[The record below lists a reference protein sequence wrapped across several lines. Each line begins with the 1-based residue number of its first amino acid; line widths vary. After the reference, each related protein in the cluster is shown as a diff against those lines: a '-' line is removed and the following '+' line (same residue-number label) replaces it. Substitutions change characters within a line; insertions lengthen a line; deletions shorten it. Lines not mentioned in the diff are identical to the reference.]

1 MTRNRL
7 YLFLFLALLAGY
19 GYLFYMFNVNIH
31 EHSYNVCLFKN
42 VTGIACPSCGVTRSV
57 VSLLHGHLKE
67 AVLLNPLGLITAVIM
82 AVVPFWLFYDVVLK
96 KDSLYKTYQKTETLL
111 KKKQV
116 AIPLITLVLI
126 NWIWNIYKGL

>member
-19 GYLFYMFNVNIH
+19 GYLLWMLNVHAPHQSVSI
-31 EHSYNVCLFKN
+31 CLFKN

-57 VSLLHGHLKE
+57 LFVLHGNIKQ
-67 AVLLNPLGLITAVIM
+67 AVLLNPLGLLTAALM
-82 AVVPFWLFYDVVLK
+82 AILPFWLLYDLVFK
-96 KDSLYKTYQKTETLL
+96 KDSLHQTYLRTESVL

-116 AIPLITLVLI
+116 AIPLIILLLV
-126 NWIWNIYKGL
+126 NWSWNIYKGL